1 MIKFD
6 TGDILPFK
14 FFTHST
20 KKGGDYH
27 YLLSEGHWIIEQLFH
42 KDKAVTETWVT
53 DIAGAN
59 AMMFKIHPELRDAI
73 KLLRMFVF
81 STLDKP
87 SEIVDLENYDK
98 DFNSSLRS
106 LYTVILEEREQFQ
119 ELLSELKSYE
129 RELSSLDATN
139 PSFEEKYP
147 GLVELEK
154 LQYKFIPTEFHGMKS
169 VNQMRKAV
177 LEQIEEYGRLEDV
190 LKTLND

>member
-14 FFTHST
+14 LFTKSN

-27 YLLSEGHWIIEQLFH
+27 YLLEEGHWIIEQFFH
-42 KDKAVTETWVT
+42 KDRDITETKVA

-59 AMMFKIHPELRDAI
+59 AMMFKIHPELRDTI

-106 LYTVILEEREQFQ
+106 LHTVILEEREQFQ
-119 ELLSELKSYE
+119 ELLAELKSCE
-129 RELSSLDATN
+129 HELSSLDATN

-147 GLVELEK
+147 ELVDFEK
-154 LQYKFIPTEFHGMKS
+154 LQYKFIPSKFHGMKS
-169 VNQMRKAV
+169 INQMRKAV
-177 LEQIEEYGRLEDV
+177 LEQIEEYGRLEEE
-190 LKTLND
+190 LKSLND